1 VISSQVKI
9 GDMLAR
15 YMAASNLLGRLHIV
29 RVGLAKTRRPVR
41 MATGSHLIHTFAQDQ
56 ENTEKASFDVGFS
69 FDLPS
74 TGAVDFLRDLTP
86 VTREVFDGLS
96 RQYRSDAF
104 TIAGVNDQR
113 VIGKVR
119 DALTEIVAHGGTR
132 ADFEREVHQ
141 ITTDAGVSDL
151 TAFELDTVF
160 HTNTAKAYS
169 AGRLEQMQE
178 PHMMEALPFW
188 QYWTVGDLH
197 VRPGH
202 AELDGFIAR
211 AIDPVWRKI
220 YPPWDFNCRCSVV
233 PLTEEEALEI
243 DPGCS
248 EGGIERL
255 GTKPFT
261 LLELKQTDFHSLMAA

>member
-9 GDMLAR
+9 GDTLAR

-29 RVGLAKTRRPVR
+29 RTGLTKTRRPVR
-41 MATGSHLIHTFAQDQ
+41 LATGSHLIHTFA
-56 ENTEKASFDVGFS
+56 EYPEKANFDVGFS

-74 TGAVDFLRDLTP
+74 EGAIDYLRHLTP
-86 VTREVFDGLS
+86 VTKEVFDGLT

-104 TIAGVNDQR
+104 TVAGVNDQR
-113 VIGKVR
+113 IIATVR
-119 DALTEIVAHGGTR
+119 DALTETAAHGGTR
-132 ADFEREVHQ
+132 ADFEKTVHE
-141 ITTDAGVSDL
+141 ITSEAGVADL
-151 TAFELDTVF
+151 TGFELDTVLS
-160 HTNTAKAYS
+160 TNTLKAYGT
-169 AGRLEQMQE
+169 GRLEQMQE

-188 QYWTVGDLH
+188 QYWTVGDMR

-233 PLTEEEALEI
+233 PLTEEEALQI
-243 DPGCS
+243 DSDAS

-255 GTKPFT
+255 ASKPFT
-261 LLELKQTDFHSLMAA
+261 LLELQQTDFRTLMAA